1 MVCAA
6 RLRWLSDQLALGRQ
20 CRLRVN
26 SHCDKVIV
34 NVVLLPVFDSLMLN
48 SFALQLADSGIVD
61 SMMYEMDV
69 DGCPEDDA
77 LRVAFNIPHRGA
89 PVVAANEGTGSHG
102 WDGRALLRDGAGG
115 GGVEALLAEL
125 LKPLA
130 DAQKNFQN
138 TLERSFGSHG
148 LSSGAGAAPARIIR
162 EIVWHEEE
170 YEDDGP
176 MMPLAELCQHHAWP
190 LELFV
195 GRFVT
200 LLGGPWIGRVAKISG
215 ICEGAVCLE
224 VYPDDERPEADPMIV
239 YECGNPASTPQWDGM
254 MVEKITAGR
263 GAVAA
268 PRRPPATARRA
279 AAPARV
285 HPCGRRLQAGGEG
298 RRAQAPLRFL
308 GLDSRSLD
316 ASEEGSMRMFSGAKA
331 SKSAAGK
338 QVIPTSPTE
347 QESSS
352 CASSWGSSSSSSGWA
367 ARRAR
372 SWTASSRWRPA
383 SRERRRCCRR
393 DAVPR
398 PSWTWSSRQK
408 STVSSPVVPS
418 QLIFED
424 SPAVMK
430 EALFASR
437 SRSPRDTH
445 VALYTERG
453 SPAVVETFLKDGSC
467 FRTLE
472 PPEMMPTPRS
482 LSTGPSACPVM
493 GCVVPQPRAGED
505 EPLCEE
511 PPPTRSAK
519 RISDIPVVPRLS
531 LPSLPPCQKLRTD
544 LSGPKWGVPQDAF
557 CDEASS
563 QADTEHLN
571 DPDIPKPEVEVP
583 RVQGRA
589 PPWDREPDE
598 GSVQDN
604 TAAWL
609 WQVDLPEGE
618 DGYGTG
624 GLGIEVQRRDDLD
637 RLVVISV
644 SEGRVANWNKARPR
658 RVPRVEI
665 GDMIV
670 GVGACQGGAA
680 QLFEQLGRHG
690 GAGWPTLSPSGRSE
704 GARDQSTQT

>member
-1 MVCAA
+1 
-6 RLRWLSDQLALGRQ
+6 
-20 CRLRVN
+20 
-26 SHCDKVIV
+26 
-34 NVVLLPVFDSLMLN
+34 
-48 SFALQLADSGIVD
+48 
-61 SMMYEMDV
+61 
-69 DGCPEDDA
+69 
-77 LRVAFNIPHRGA
+77 
-89 PVVAANEGTGSHG
+89 
-102 WDGRALLRDGAGG
+102 
-115 GGVEALLAEL
+115 
-125 LKPLA
+125 
-130 DAQKNFQN
+130 
-138 TLERSFGSHG
+138 
-148 LSSGAGAAPARIIR
+148 
-162 EIVWHEEE
+162 
-170 YEDDGP
+170 
-176 MMPLAELCQHHAWP
+176 
-190 LELFV
+190 
-195 GRFVT
+195 
-200 LLGGPWIGRVAKISG
+200 
-215 ICEGAVCLE
+215 
-224 VYPDDERPEADPMIV
+224 
-239 YECGNPASTPQWDGM
+239 
-254 MVEKITAGR
+254 
-263 GAVAA
+263 
-268 PRRPPATARRA
+268 
-279 AAPARV
+279 
-285 HPCGRRLQAGGEG
+285 
-298 RRAQAPLRFL
+298 
-308 GLDSRSLD
+308 
-316 ASEEGSMRMFSGAKA
+316 MFSGAKA

-347 QESSS
+347 QEQLVRELVGQQLEQLGLG
-352 CASSWGSSSSSSGWA
+352 CKAGA
-367 ARRAR
+367 LLDRLEQVEARLERAE
-372 SWTASSRWRPA
+372 ALLQ
-383 SRERRRCCRR
+383 

-482 LSTGPSACPVM
+482 LSTGLMAGPVM

-571 DPDIPKPEVEVP
+571 DIPKPEVEVP

-618 DGYGTG
+618 DGDGTG

-690 GAGWPTLSPSGRSE
+690 AGKIQTLKFRRDVANWYRLKATAMGYVEQPGRRLP
-704 GARDQSTQT
+704 GKTF